1 MGAPSPTLKVANQ
14 APQIENG
21 YFRLHLKE
29 LPQGHPVESTGLWI
43 WGDVDQPSSNWPNG
57 AIPMTDAKKDDYG
70 YYVDFKLSEKQR
82 KQISFLINNKAGTNL
97 SGDHHISL
105 LRPEMNQVWIDEK
118 YGIHTYQP
126 LKEGYVRIN
135 YLSSSGNYD
144 HLSAW
149 LFKDVANPSTTWPD
163 GSNFVNQGLY
173 GRYIDVPLKTN
184 AKEIGFLILDESKTG
199 DAVKVQPNDYVFRDL
214 ANHN

>member
-1 MGAPSPTLKVANQ
+1 MCIRDRQNTPDKTSQAIGAPSPTLKVANQ

-144 HLSAW
+144 LS
-149 LFKDVANPSTTWPD
+149 
-163 GSNFVNQGLY
+163 
-173 GRYIDVPLKTN
+173 
-184 AKEIGFLILDESKTG
+184 LI
-199 DAVKVQPNDYVFRDL
+199 
-214 ANHN
+214 HI

>member
-1 MGAPSPTLKVANQ
+1 
-14 APQIENG
+14 
-21 YFRLHLKE
+21 
-29 LPQGHPVESTGLWI
+29 
-43 WGDVDQPSSNWPNG
+43 
-57 AIPMTDAKKDDYG
+57 
-70 YYVDFKLSEKQR
+70 
-82 KQISFLINNKAGTNL
+82 INNKAGTNL
-97 SGDHHISL
+97 SGDHHIPL

-135 YLSSSGNYD
+135 YLSSSSNYD

-149 LFKDVANPSTTWPD
+149 LFKDVATPSTTWPD

-173 GRYIDVPLKTN
+173 GRYIDVSLKTN

-214 ANHN
+214 ANHNQIFVKDKDPKVYNNPYYIDQVQLKDAQQIDLTSIQASFTTLDGVDKTEILKELKVTDKNQNAIQISDIT

>member
-1 MGAPSPTLKVANQ
+1 
-14 APQIENG
+14 
-21 YFRLHLKE
+21 
-29 LPQGHPVESTGLWI
+29 
-43 WGDVDQPSSNWPNG
+43 
-57 AIPMTDAKKDDYG
+57 MTNAKKDDYG

-97 SGDHHISL
+97 SGDHHIPL

-149 LFKDVANPSTTWPD
+149 LFKDVANP
-163 GSNFVNQGLY
+163 
-173 GRYIDVPLKTN
+173 
-184 AKEIGFLILDESKTG
+184 
-199 DAVKVQPNDYVFRDL
+199 
-214 ANHN
+214 